1 MRRLRPRGKKE
12 KGEKMI
18 KEIMRRRCAV
28 CGMEFTVWSNHPDQR
43 SCSRPCGLVLRA
55 RRIKENL
62 SRHATL
68 AEILAQTEKYHPERF
83 AELPWWDADWCRMI
97 QDGVMKEISKGR
109 VKGQAY
115 EWFYNHALVP
125 DEVIAERILG
135 KINNQREVMGL

>member
-28 CGMEFTVWSNHPDQR
+28 CGRVFTVWSNHRDQK
-43 SCSRPCGLVLRA
+43 SCSRPCGRVLRA
-55 RRIKENL
+55 RRMEEHL
-62 SRHATL
+62 AHRTTL
-68 AEILAQTEKYHPERF
+68 AEILARAEKYHPERF
-83 AELPWWDADWCRMI
+83 ADLPWGDADWCEMI
-97 QDGVMKEISKGR
+97 CGGVMKEISKGR
-109 VKGQAY
+109 VRGQAY

-135 KINNQREVMGL
+135 KINNQREDMGL

>member
-1 MRRLRPRGKKE
+1 
-12 KGEKMI
+12 
-18 KEIMRRRCAV
+18 
-28 CGMEFTVWSNHPDQR
+28 MEFTVWSNHPDQR

-68 AEILAQTEKYHPERF
+68 AEILAQAEKYHPERF
-83 AELPWWDADWCRMI
+83 AELPWRDEEWCRTI
-97 QDGVMKEISKGR
+97 LDGVMKEISKGR

-125 DEVIAERILG
+125 DEAIASKILD
-135 KINNQREVMGL
+135 KLKDKKEVMGL

>member
-1 MRRLRPRGKKE
+1 
-12 KGEKMI
+12 MI

-55 RRIKENL
+55 RRIKESL
-62 SRHATL
+62 ARHATL
-68 AEILAQTEKYHPERF
+68 AGILAQAEKYHPERF
-83 AELPWWDADWCRMI
+83 AELPWRDEEWCRTI
-97 QDGVMKEISKGR
+97 LDGVMKEISKGR

-125 DEVIAERILG
+125 DEAIASKILD
-135 KINNQREVMGL
+135 KLKDQKEVMGL